1 MPLIISTDK
10 TQVTSFRNKAA
21 YPVYLTIGNI
31 PKSIRQKPSRGGQIL
46 LAYLP
51 TTKLEHIQNKAA
63 RRRAVNN
70 LFHSCMG
77 RIFEPLAKVGLDG
90 ILMSTGAGVVHR
102 NHPIVACFSGDYPEQ
117 VLVTTTKTGECPGCD
132 VPHDELGTNTI
143 DIHFRDIEK
152 INAAHTLADI
162 DPIQFVRACVDA
174 GVKPTYRPFW
184 TRLPYLNIFRSITP
198 DILHQLL
205 QGLLKHIVAWVK
217 SAFGAAELDA
227 RCQRL
232 PPNHNVRLFL
242 NGISH
247 LSKLT
252 GKEHDEMARILLGI
266 LIDLPLPDGRNP
278 DRLLRAV
285 RAILDFLYISQY
297 PVHRTESLIAL
308 DDALNTFHANKDI
321 FVELGIRQSFNI
333 PKLHS
338 LRHYSG
344 SIKLFGTTDNYNTQA
359 TERLHIDYA
368 KEAYRATNRK
378 DEYPQMTIWL
388 ERKEKITRHAS
399 YIAWCLTA
407 DHGVGNLHQTTTLVV
422 DRSIKMPKH
431 PSVSSVSLEVLVR
444 DYGATY
450 LREALA
456 RYIVA
461 TNHPDWTARQVEE
474 AALDTFLHFGKLPVF
489 HKVKF
494 ISMTDQETRVVDSI
508 HANGAR
514 KKKRG
519 KLTGLGRFDTAL
531 ARVGECREVGVQG
544 HHLDRHLRY

>member
-1 MPLIISTDK
+1 
-10 TQVTSFRNKAA
+10 
-21 YPVYLTIGNI
+21 
-31 PKSIRQKPSRGGQIL
+31 
-46 LAYLP
+46 
-51 TTKLEHIQNKAA
+51 
-63 RRRAVNN
+63 
-70 LFHSCMG
+70 
-77 RIFEPLAKVGLDG
+77 
-90 ILMSTGAGVVHR
+90 
-102 NHPIVACFSGDYPEQ
+102 
-117 VLVTTTKTGECPGCD
+117 
-132 VPHDELGTNTI
+132 
-143 DIHFRDIEK
+143 
-152 INAAHTLADI
+152 
-162 DPIQFVRACVDA
+162 
-174 GVKPTYRPFW
+174 VKPTYHPFW
-184 TRLPYLNIFRSITP
+184 TLLPYLNIFGSIAP
-198 DILHQLL
+198 DVLHQLL
-205 QGLLKHIVAWVK
+205 QGILKHIVAWVK

-242 NGISH
+242 NGISN
-247 LSKLT
+247 LSRLT
-252 GKEHDEMARILLGI
+252 GKEHDEMSRILLGI

-285 RAILDFLYISQY
+285 RAVLDFLYIAQY
-297 PVHRTESLIAL
+297 PVHSTESLITL

-368 KEAYRATNRK
+368 KDAYRATNRK

-407 DHGVGNLHQTTTLVV
+407 DHGVRNLQQTTTLVV
-422 DRSIKMPKH
+422 NRSIKMPKH
-431 PSVSSVSLEVLVR
+431 PSVSSVSLEVLVH
-444 DYGATY
+444 DYHATY

-474 AALDTFLHFGKLPVF
+474 AALDMFLHFGKLPVF

-494 ISMTDQETRVVDSI
+494 ISTIDQATAIVDSI
-508 HANGAR
+508 HASGPR

-519 KLTGLGRFDTAL
+519 KFAMPGHFDTAL
-531 ARVGECREVGVQG
+531 ARVGESGEIGVQG
-544 HHLDRHLRY
+544 RFPNRHSRH